1 MDVALNETRFHPYR
15 RHDQYGCM
23 GLKPQSPFEMARLVV
38 CAILLLP
45 LRVVGCLLAI
55 FSCWSVCRLAF
66 LLPQE
71 QRIQLVSAWGKGCA
85 RVCLWCAG
93 FITIKYI
100 KLGPEGKRG
109 GLMPKGGGT
118 PPTIISN
125 HVGWAD
131 ILVHM
136 ALYFPSFVAKSS
148 VRNVPLVGAIWC
160 AVVCAWLDQRQI
172 SMGVLTGMTSQRSES
187 MQCLWVERG
196 RQEGPTQVGTG
207 RPKMGHCHDT

>member
-23 GLKPQSPFEMARLVV
+23 GLKAQSPLEVARLVV

-45 LRVVGCLLAI
+45 LRVLGCLLAI
-55 FSCWSVCRLAF
+55 LSCWSVCRLAF

-93 FITIKYI
+93 FITIQYI

-136 ALYFPSFVAKSS
+136 ALYFPSFVAKSGL
-148 VRNVPLVGAIWC
+148 RTVPLVGAIWYG
-160 AVVCAWLDQRQI
+160 AA
-172 SMGVLTGMTSQRSES
+172 
-187 MQCLWVERG
+187 
-196 RQEGPTQVGTG
+196 
-207 RPKMGHCHDT
+207 